1 MLLRTHYVFSTGVLT
16 FLGSLITQDP
26 FDALVFAGVVSVL
39 ANALIDKLGH
49 EMVWVEG
56 KYLPRRTPLT
66 HTWFR
71 SILWGSLVTMAITLL
86 AYFALHG
93 SYHEYSYNY
102 SYHYSYFQLR
112 ELITLA
118 ILYGALVGPTH
129 MILDV
134 FTERGIYVKRNGKWE
149 RYALAHFKY
158 NDPLANGLA
167 ILAGTMLI
175 IMSVGL

>member
-1 MLLRTHYVFSTGVLT
+1 MFLRTHYVFSTGVLT

-71 SILWGSLVTMAITLL
+71 SIIWGSLVTVVVVFL
-86 AYFALHG
+86 AYFALHS
-93 SYHEYSYNY
+93 SYYYYNY
-102 SYHYSYFQLR
+102 HYNYFQLR
-112 ELITLA
+112 ELIMLA
-118 ILYGALVGPTH
+118 ILYGVLVGPSH

-167 ILAGTMLI
+167 ILVGTMLI
-175 IMSVGL
+175 IMSVRI